1 MPTLPKMDV
10 PEPVGTDRSLSTDA
24 GHDDDGDSPALSAR
38 APATSARSAR

>member
-24 GHDDDGDSPALSAR
+24 GHDEDGDCPPLSRR
-38 APATSARSAR
+38 APAAPARSAR